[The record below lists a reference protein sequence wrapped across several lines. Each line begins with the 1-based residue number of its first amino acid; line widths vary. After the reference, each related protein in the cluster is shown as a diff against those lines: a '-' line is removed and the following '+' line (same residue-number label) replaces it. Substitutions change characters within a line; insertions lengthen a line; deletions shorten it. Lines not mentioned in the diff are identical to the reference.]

1 MRVSVFVP
9 FFFNYCTRCFSSSN
23 SYVQAIYFRF
33 IKRGKLTLSFFK
45 SVQELYLIQIHNVT
59 LQFLFLIVL
68 LYSIL
73 ESLVYL
79 KQKTKKVKKAKNK
92 TQKNQ
97 FKGDLLAKLKRQ
109 KRFIKDKSFFS
120 ISSLIFVSSLPNDM
134 MSIDIEVS

>member
-1 MRVSVFVP
+1 M
-9 FFFNYCTRCFSSSN
+9 
-23 SYVQAIYFRF
+23 
-33 IKRGKLTLSFFK
+33 
-45 SVQELYLIQIHNVT
+45 T

-109 KRFIKDKSFFS
+109 KRFIKDKSFFL